1 MKVVVTGLFGDGFE
15 ESLVSEFADVD
26 FVFVSSDEDQA
37 REIEDADALM
47 GSPNREVF
55 RAARRLRWMHCPG
68 TGIDKLTAIPE
79 VVDSD
84 VVLTNARGPHA
95 APMAD
100 HVIGMCLAFAHRTNE
115 MVLDQRARMWDT
127 AKYDRSFVEMEG
139 SSMGIVGLG
148 DIGSAVARRAAAFGI
163 EIFAVDR
170 AADKHPFPAP
180 AGVSAVWGLD
190 RLDDLMA
197 ISDWLVITAPYTP
210 DSRGMIGA
218 EHLALMK
225 PTARVIIISR
235 GGVVDEDALYDTLAN
250 GRIAGAGID
259 AFEVEPLPLDSRWWD
274 LDNVIIS
281 PHASALT
288 VEMWEGRRE
297 IFRENLRRFLANEP
311 FLYVCDKT
319 AGF

>member
-1 MKVVVTGLFGDGFE
+1 MPRE
-15 ESLVSEFADVD
+15 PDVYGAVITSQSD
-26 FVFVSSDEDQA
+26 IAIRSS
-37 REIEDADALM
+37 
-47 GSPNREVF
+47 S
-55 RAARRLRWMHCPG
+55 
-68 TGIDKLTAIPE
+68 
-79 VVDSD
+79 
-84 VVLTNARGPHA
+84 
-95 APMAD
+95 
-100 HVIGMCLAFAHRTNE
+100 
-115 MVLDQRARMWDT
+115 
-127 AKYDRSFVEMEG
+127 
-139 SSMGIVGLG
+139 
-148 DIGSAVARRAAAFGI
+148 
-163 EIFAVDR
+163 
-170 AADKHPFPAP
+170 
-180 AGVSAVWGLD
+180 
-190 RLDDLMA
+190 
-197 ISDWLVITAPYTP
+197 LVITAPYTS

-235 GGVVDEDALYDTLAN
+235 GGVVDEDALYDTLSN

-259 AFEVEPLPLDSRWWD
+259 AFEVEPLPPDSRWWD

>member
-15 ESLVSEFADVD
+15 ESLVSEFADVN

-127 AKYDRSFVEMEG
+127 SKYDRSFVEMEG

-148 DIGSAVARRAAAFGI
+148 DIGSAVARRAAAFGMDI
-163 EIFAVDR
+163 YAV
-170 AADKHPFPAP
+170 DKHPFPAP

-190 RLDDLMA
+190 RLDDMMA
-197 ISDWLVITAPYTP
+197 MSDWLVITAPYTP

-235 GGVVDEDALYDTLAN
+235 GGVVDEDALYDTLSN

-259 AFEVEPLPLDSRWWD
+259 AFEVEPLPPDSGWWD

>member
-115 MVLDQRARMWDT
+115 MVLDQRARRWDT
-127 AKYDRSFVEMEG
+127 SKYDRSFVEMEG

-163 EIFAVDR
+163 EIHAV
-170 AADKHPFPAP
+170 DKHPFPAP

-259 AFEVEPLPLDSRWWD
+259 AFEVEPLPPDSKWWG

>member
-1 MKVVVTGLFGDGFE
+1 MKVLVTGLFGDGFE
-15 ESLVSEFADVD
+15 EGLVSEFGDVE
-26 FVFVSSDEDQA
+26 FVFAAGEDEQA
-37 REIEDADALM
+37 REIVDADAIL
-47 GSPNREVF
+47 GTPSREVF
-55 RAARRLRWMHCPG
+55 RAAQRLRWMHCPG

-79 VVDSD
+79 VVNSD

-100 HVIGMCLAFAHRTNE
+100 HVMGMCLAFAHRTNE
-115 MVLDQRARMWDT
+115 MVLDQQARRWDMG
-127 AKYDRSFVEMEG
+127 KYDRTFVEMEG
-139 SSMGIVGLG
+139 SIMGIVALG
-148 DIGSAVARRAAAFGI
+148 DIGSAVARRAAAFGM
-163 EIFAVDR
+163 EIYAVDKR
-170 AADKHPFPAP
+170 PFPAP
-180 AGVSAVWGLD
+180 AGVRAVWGLD
-190 RLDDLMA
+190 RLDELMT
-197 ISDWLVITAPYTP
+197 ISDWLVITAPYTS

-218 EHLALMK
+218 DSLALMK

-235 GGVVDEDALYDTLAN
+235 GGVVDENALYDALAN

-259 AFEVEPLPLDSRWWD
+259 AFEVEPLPPDSRWWE

-311 FLYVCDKT
+311 FLYVCDKS

>member
-15 ESLVSEFADVD
+15 ESLTDEFPELD
-26 FVFVSSDEDQA
+26 FVFVASEDDQR
-37 REIEDADALM
+37 REIRDADVLM
-47 GSPNREVF
+47 GTPSRDVF
-55 RAARRLRWMHCPG
+55 LAADHLRWMHCPG

-79 VVDSD
+79 IVDSD

-100 HVIGMCLAFAHRTNE
+100 HVISMCLAFSHRTNE
-115 MVLDQRARMWDT
+115 MMADQKARRWEAD
-127 AKYDRSFVEMEG
+127 KYDRSFIEMEG
-139 SSMGIVGLG
+139 STMGILALG
-148 DIGSAVARRAAAFGI
+148 GIGSAVARRAAGFGMDVY
-163 EIFAVDR
+163 AVD
-170 AADKHPFPAP
+170 KEPFPAP
-180 AGVSAVWGLD
+180 PGVIDIWGLD
-190 RLDDLMA
+190 RLDDLIEM
-197 ISDWLVITAPYTP
+197 SDWFVVTAPYTQ

-218 EHLALMK
+218 DRLALMK
-225 PTARVIIISR
+225 PTSHLVIISR
-235 GGVVDEDALYDTLAN
+235 GGIVDEDALYDALSN
-250 GRIAGAGID
+250 RQIAGAGID
-259 AFEVEPLPLDSRWWD
+259 AFEVEPLDEDSRWWD

-311 FLYVCDKT
+311 FIYVCDKT

>member
-1 MKVVVTGLFGDGFE
+1 MVMKVVVTGLFGDGFE
-15 ESLVSEFADVD
+15 ESLVSEFTDVD

-47 GSPNREVF
+47 GTPNREVF

-115 MVLDQRARMWDT
+115 MVLDQRARRWDT
-127 AKYDRSFVEMEG
+127 SKYDRSFVEMEG

-148 DIGSAVARRAAAFGI
+148 GIGSAVARRAAAFGMDI
-163 EIFAVDR
+163 YAV
-170 AADKHPFPAP
+170 DKHPFPAP

-197 ISDWLVITAPYTP
+197 MSDWLVITAPYTP

-235 GGVVDEDALYDTLAN
+235 GGVVDEDALYDTLSN

-259 AFEVEPLPLDSRWWD
+259 AFEVEPLPPDSRWWD